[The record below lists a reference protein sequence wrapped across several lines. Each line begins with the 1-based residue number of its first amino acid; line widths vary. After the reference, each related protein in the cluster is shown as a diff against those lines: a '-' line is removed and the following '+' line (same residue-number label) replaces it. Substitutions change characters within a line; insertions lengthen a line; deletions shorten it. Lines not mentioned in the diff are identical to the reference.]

1 MNNRDEMFA
10 ELVNI
15 LVEEFDLDSTSITM
29 DANLYEELDL
39 DSIDT
44 VDLVLRLQDLTGTK
58 IEPERNFQFHFLCEQ
73 TLPGLFTGCRETPHR
88 SPGEFFGRSA
98 FGDYT

>member
-15 LVEEFDLDSTSITM
+15 LVDEFDLDSESITM
-29 DANLYEELDL
+29 DATLYEELDL

-58 IEPERNFQFHFLCEQ
+58 IEPETFKSVRTIKDVIDAIEQ
-73 TLPGLFTGCRETPHR
+73 LVTEK
-88 SPGEFFGRSA
+88 
-98 FGDYT
+98 

>member
-1 MNNRDEMFA
+1 MNNRDDMFA

-15 LVEEFDLDSTSITM
+15 LVEEFDLDSASITM
-29 DANLYEELDL
+29 DATLYEELDL

-58 IEPERNFQFHFLCEQ
+58 IEPETFKSVRTIKDVIDAIEQ
-73 TLPGLFTGCRETPHR
+73 LVAEK
-88 SPGEFFGRSA
+88 
-98 FGDYT
+98 

>member
-58 IEPERNFQFHFLCEQ
+58 IEPETFKSVRTIKDVIDAIEQ
-73 TLPGLFTGCRETPHR
+73 LVAEK
-88 SPGEFFGRSA
+88 
-98 FGDYT
+98 